1 MMEIKKI
8 HEYKLKDI
16 ILISSLPDMG
26 RVGGLVTQ
34 HISKKLKAKKAA
46 QIFLADKPWINIK
59 DGLVNLPTD
68 EYFLAVDEKNSIVI
82 FTGENQPQEPGTVFK
97 IANKVLDT
105 VSHMGN
111 IKMVISAGG
120 YLPSESTKGN
130 TVYGVATNSTSM
142 DLLKSNNVKSLSAEV
157 KSITWFNG
165 IILGITKSKNIDGIG
180 LFGEIV
186 DAESPQYKAASNI
199 LKVIGKIL
207 KIEIET
213 QELDDKVINQPVE
226 IKKEG
231 PGIG

>member
-1 MMEIKKI
+1 MEIKNI
-8 HEYKLKDI
+8 HDYKLKDI
-16 ILISSLPDMG
+16 VLISSLPDMG
-26 RVGGLVTQ
+26 KVGGIVTQ
-34 HISKKLKAKKAA
+34 HVIKKLDAKKAA
-46 QIFLADKPWINIK
+46 QIFLADKPWVNLK
-59 DGLVNLPTD
+59 EGLVNLPTD

-105 VSHMGN
+105 VSQMGN
-111 IKMVISAGG
+111 IKMIISAGG
-120 YLPSESTKGN
+120 YLPSEVGKGD
-130 TVYGVATNSTSM
+130 TVFGVATNSSSM
-142 DLLKSNNVKSLSAEV
+142 ELLKSNNVKPLTSEV

-165 IILGITKSKNIDGIG
+165 VVLGISKSKNIDGIG

-199 LKVIGKIL
+199 VKVIGKIL

-213 QELDDKVINQPVE
+213 KELDDKVVERPTEIN
-226 IKKEG
+226 KDG

>member
-1 MMEIKKI
+1 MEIKNI
-8 HEYKLKDI
+8 HQYKLKDI

-26 RVGGLVTQ
+26 KVGGLVTQ
-34 HISKKLKAKKAA
+34 HISKKLDAKKAA
-46 QIFLADKPWINIK
+46 QLFLADKPWVNIK
-59 DGLVNLPTD
+59 EGLVNLPTD

-97 IANKVLDT
+97 IANKVLES
-105 VSHMGN
+105 VSQMGN

-120 YLPSESTKGN
+120 YLPSEIGN
-130 TVYGVATNSTSM
+130 GDSVFGVATNSTSM
-142 DLLKSNNVKSLSAEV
+142 DLLKSNNVKPLSAEV

-165 IILGITKSKNIDGIG
+165 VILGIAKNKKIDGVG

-199 LKVIGKIL
+199 LKVINNIL
-207 KIEIET
+207 KIDIET
-213 QELDDKVINQPVE
+213 KELDDKVVEKPVE
-226 IKKEG
+226 VKKEG

>member
-1 MMEIKKI
+1 MEIKNI
-8 HEYKLKDI
+8 HDYKLKDI
-16 ILISSLPDMG
+16 VLISSLPDMG
-26 RVGGLVTQ
+26 KVGGIVTQ
-34 HISKKLKAKKAA
+34 HIIKKLDAKKAA
-46 QIFLADKPWINIK
+46 QIFLADKPWVNLK
-59 DGLVNLPTD
+59 EGLVNLPTD

-105 VSHMGN
+105 VSQMGN
-111 IKMVISAGG
+111 IKMIISAGG
-120 YLPSESTKGN
+120 YLPSEVGKGD
-130 TVYGVATNSTSM
+130 TVFGVATNSSSM
-142 DLLKSNNVKSLSAEV
+142 ELLKSNNVKPLTSEV

-165 IILGITKSKNIDGIG
+165 VVLGISKSKNIDGIG

-199 LKVIGKIL
+199 VKVIGKIL

-213 QELDDKVINQPVE
+213 KELDDKVVERPTEIN
-226 IKKEG
+226 KDG

>member
-1 MMEIKKI
+1 MEIKNI
-8 HEYKLKDI
+8 HDYKLKDI

-26 RVGGLVTQ
+26 KVGGIVTQ
-34 HISKKLKAKKAA
+34 HIIKKLGAKKAA
-46 QIFLADKPWINIK
+46 QIFLADKPWVNLK
-59 DGLVNLPTD
+59 EGLVSLPTD

-105 VSHMGN
+105 VTQMGN

-120 YLPSESTKGN
+120 YLPSEVGKGDA
-130 TVYGVATNSTSM
+130 VFGVATNSSSM
-142 DLLKSNNVKSLSAEV
+142 DLLKSNNVKPLASEV

-165 IILGITKSKNIDGIG
+165 VILGISKNKNIDGVG

-213 QELDDKVINQPVE
+213 KELDDKVVEQPVE
-226 IKKEG
+226 INKDS

>member
-1 MMEIKKI
+1 MKIKNI
-8 HEYKLKDI
+8 HDYKLKDI
-16 ILISSLPDMG
+16 VLISSLPDMG
-26 RVGGLVTQ
+26 KVGGLVTQ
-34 HISKKLKAKKAA
+34 HIIKKLGAKKAA
-46 QIFLADKPWINIK
+46 QIFLADKPWVNLK
-59 DGLVNLPTD
+59 EGLVNLPTD

-105 VSHMGN
+105 VTQMGN
-111 IKMVISAGG
+111 IKIVISAGG
-120 YLPSESTKGN
+120 YLPSEVGKGDA
-130 TVYGVATNSTSM
+130 VFGVATNSSSM
-142 DLLKSNNVKSLSAEV
+142 NLLKSNNVKPLASEV

-165 IILGITKSKNIDGIG
+165 VILGISKSKSIDGVG

-207 KIEIET
+207 KIEIGT
-213 QELDDKVINQPVE
+213 KELDDKVVERPVE
-226 IKKEG
+226 INKDG

>member
-1 MMEIKKI
+1 MEIKNI
-8 HEYKLKDI
+8 HDYKLKDI
-16 ILISSLPDMG
+16 VLISSLPDMG
-26 RVGGLVTQ
+26 KVGGLVTQ
-34 HISKKLKAKKAA
+34 HIIKKLDAKKAA
-46 QIFLADKPWINIK
+46 QIFLADKPWVNLK
-59 DGLVNLPTD
+59 EGLVNLPTD

-97 IANKVLDT
+97 IANKVLDS
-105 VSHMGN
+105 VSLMGN

-120 YLPSESTKGN
+120 YLPSESGKGDA
-130 TVYGVATNSTSM
+130 VFGVATNSSSM
-142 DLLKSNNVKSLSAEV
+142 DLLKSHNVKPLASEV

-165 IILGITKSKNIDGIG
+165 VILGISKSKNIDGVG

-213 QELDDKVINQPVE
+213 KELDDKVVERPTEIN
-226 IKKEG
+226 KDG

>member
-1 MMEIKKI
+1 MEIKNI
-8 HEYKLKDI
+8 HDYKLKDI
-16 ILISSLPDMG
+16 VLISSLPDMG
-26 RVGGLVTQ
+26 KVGGLVTQ
-34 HISKKLKAKKAA
+34 HIIKKLDAKKAA
-46 QIFLADKPWINIK
+46 QIFLADKPWVNLK
-59 DGLVNLPTD
+59 EGLVNLPTD

-105 VSHMGN
+105 VTQMGN

-120 YLPSESTKGN
+120 YLPSEVDKGDA
-130 TVYGVATNSTSM
+130 VFGVATNSSSM
-142 DLLKSNNVKSLSAEV
+142 DLLKSNDVKPLASEV

-165 IILGITKSKNIDGIG
+165 VILGISKSKNIDGIG

-186 DAESPQYKAASNI
+186 DAESPQYEAASNI

-207 KIEIET
+207 KIKIGT
-213 QELDDKVINQPVE
+213 KELDDKVVKRPAEIN
-226 IKKEG
+226 KDG

>member
-1 MMEIKKI
+1 VEIKNI
-8 HEYKLKDI
+8 HNYKLKDI

-26 RVGGLVTQ
+26 KVGGLVTQ
-34 HISKKLKAKKAA
+34 HISKKLSAKKAA
-46 QIFLADKPWINIK
+46 QLFLADKPWVNIK
-59 DGLVNLPTD
+59 EGIVNLPTD
-68 EYFLAVDEKNSIVI
+68 EYFLSVDEKNSIVI

-97 IANKVLDT
+97 IANKVLET
-105 VSHMGN
+105 VSQMGN

-120 YLPSESTKGN
+120 YLPSEIGKGD
-130 TVYGVATNSTSM
+130 TVYGVSTNSKSM
-142 DLLKSNNVKSLSAEV
+142 DLLKENNVKPLSSEV

-165 IILGITKSKNIDGIG
+165 VILGISKDKKIDGVG

-207 KIEIET
+207 KIEIDT
-213 QELDDKVINQPVE
+213 KELDDKVIEQPVE
-226 IKKEG
+226 IKKDG

>member
-1 MMEIKKI
+1 MKIKNI
-8 HEYKLKDI
+8 HDYKLKDI
-16 ILISSLPDMG
+16 VLISSLPDMG
-26 RVGGLVTQ
+26 KVGGLVTQ
-34 HISKKLKAKKAA
+34 HIIKKLGAKKAA
-46 QIFLADKPWINIK
+46 QIFLADKPWVNLK
-59 DGLVNLPTD
+59 EGLVNLPTD

-105 VSHMGN
+105 VTQMGN

-120 YLPSESTKGN
+120 YLPSEVGKGDA
-130 TVYGVATNSTSM
+130 VFGVATNSSSM
-142 DLLKSNNVKSLSAEV
+142 NLLKSNNVKPLASEV

-165 IILGITKSKNIDGIG
+165 VILGISKSKNIDGVG

-207 KIEIET
+207 KIEIGT
-213 QELDDKVINQPVE
+213 KELDDKVVERPAEIN
-226 IKKEG
+226 KDG

>member
-1 MMEIKKI
+1 MEIKNI
-8 HEYKLKDI
+8 HDYKLKDI
-16 ILISSLPDMG
+16 VLISSLPDMG
-26 RVGGLVTQ
+26 KVGGIVTQ
-34 HISKKLKAKKAA
+34 HIIKKLDAKKAA
-46 QIFLADKPWINIK
+46 QIFLADKPWVNLK
-59 DGLVNLPTD
+59 EGLVNLPTD

-105 VSHMGN
+105 VTQMGN

-120 YLPSESTKGN
+120 YLPSEVDKGDE
-130 TVYGVATNSTSM
+130 VFGVATNSSSM
-142 DLLKSNNVKSLSAEV
+142 DLLKSNDVKPLASEV

-165 IILGITKSKNIDGIG
+165 VILGISKSKNIDGIG

-207 KIEIET
+207 KIEIST
-213 QELDDKVINQPVE
+213 KELDDKVVKRPAEIN
-226 IKKEG
+226 KDG

>member
-1 MMEIKKI
+1 MEIKNI
-8 HEYKLKDI
+8 HDYKLKDI

-26 RVGGLVTQ
+26 KVGGLVTQ
-34 HISKKLKAKKAA
+34 HIIKKLGAKKAA
-46 QIFLADKPWINIK
+46 QIFLADKPWVNLK
-59 DGLVNLPTD
+59 EGLVNLPTD

-97 IANKVLDT
+97 IANKVLDS
-105 VSHMGN
+105 VSVMGN

-120 YLPSESTKGN
+120 YLPSESGKGDA
-130 TVYGVATNSTSM
+130 VFGVATNSTSM
-142 DLLKSNNVKSLSAEV
+142 DLLKSHNVKPLASEV

-165 IILGITKSKNIDGIG
+165 VILGISKSKNIDGVG

-207 KIEIET
+207 KIEIGT
-213 QELDDKVINQPVE
+213 KELDDKVVERPAEIN
-226 IKKEG
+226 KDS

>member
-1 MMEIKKI
+1 MKIKNI
-8 HEYKLKDI
+8 HDYKLKDI
-16 ILISSLPDMG
+16 VLISSLPDMG
-26 RVGGLVTQ
+26 KVGGLVTQ
-34 HISKKLKAKKAA
+34 HIIKKLGAKKAA
-46 QIFLADKPWINIK
+46 QIFLADKPWVNLK
-59 DGLVNLPTD
+59 EGLVNLPTD

-105 VSHMGN
+105 VTQMGN
-111 IKMVISAGG
+111 IKIVISAGG
-120 YLPSESTKGN
+120 YLPSEVGKGDA
-130 TVYGVATNSTSM
+130 VFGVATNSSSM
-142 DLLKSNNVKSLSAEV
+142 NLLKSNNVKPLASEV

-165 IILGITKSKNIDGIG
+165 VILGISKSKNIDGVG

-207 KIEIET
+207 KIEIGT
-213 QELDDKVINQPVE
+213 KELDEKVVERPAEIN
-226 IKKEG
+226 KDG

>member
-1 MMEIKKI
+1 MEIKNI
-8 HEYKLKDI
+8 HDYKLKDI
-16 ILISSLPDMG
+16 VLISSLPDMG
-26 RVGGLVTQ
+26 KVGGLVTQ
-34 HISKKLKAKKAA
+34 HIIKKLGAKKAA
-46 QIFLADKPWINIK
+46 QIFLADKPWVNLK
-59 DGLVNLPTD
+59 EGLVNLPTD

-105 VSHMGN
+105 VTQMGN

-120 YLPSESTKGN
+120 YLPSDSGKGDA
-130 TVYGVATNSTSM
+130 VFGVATNSSSM
-142 DLLKSNNVKSLSAEV
+142 DLLKSNNVKPLASEV

-165 IILGITKSKNIDGIG
+165 VILGISKSKNIDGIG

-207 KIEIET
+207 KIEIGTKEI
-213 QELDDKVINQPVE
+213 DDKVVERPAEIN
-226 IKKEG
+226 KDG

>member
-1 MMEIKKI
+1 MNIKKI
-8 HEYKLKDI
+8 QDFKLKDI

-26 RVGGLVTQ
+26 KVGGLVTQ
-34 HISKKLKAKKAA
+34 HIIKKLDAKKAA
-46 QIFLADKPWINIK
+46 QIFLADKPWVNLK
-59 DGLVNLPTD
+59 EGLVNLPTD

-105 VSHMGN
+105 VTQMGN

-120 YLPSESTKGN
+120 YLPSDSGKGDA
-130 TVYGVATNSTSM
+130 VFGVATNSSSM
-142 DLLKSNNVKSLSAEV
+142 DLLKSNNVKPLASEV

-165 IILGITKSKNIDGIG
+165 VILGISKSKNIDGIG

-207 KIEIET
+207 KIEIGTKEI
-213 QELDDKVINQPVE
+213 DDKVVERPAEIN
-226 IKKEG
+226 KDG

>member
-1 MMEIKKI
+1 MEIKNI
-8 HEYKLKDI
+8 HDYKLKDI
-16 ILISSLPDMG
+16 VLISSLPDMG
-26 RVGGLVTQ
+26 KVGGIVTQ
-34 HISKKLKAKKAA
+34 HIIKKLDAKKAA
-46 QIFLADKPWINIK
+46 QIFLADKPWVNLK
-59 DGLVNLPTD
+59 EGLVNLPTD

-105 VSHMGN
+105 VSQMGN

-120 YLPSESTKGN
+120 YLPSEVGKGEE
-130 TVYGVATNSTSM
+130 VFGVATNSSSM
-142 DLLKSNNVKSLSAEV
+142 DLLKSNNVKPLVSEV

-165 IILGITKSKNIDGIG
+165 VILGISKSKNIDGIG

-207 KIEIET
+207 KIEIGT
-213 QELDDKVINQPVE
+213 KELDEKVVEQPTEIN
-226 IKKEG
+226 KDS

>member
-1 MMEIKKI
+1 MKIKNI
-8 HEYKLKDI
+8 HDYKLKDI
-16 ILISSLPDMG
+16 VLISSLPDMG
-26 RVGGLVTQ
+26 KVGGLVTQ
-34 HISKKLKAKKAA
+34 HIIKKLGAKKAA
-46 QIFLADKPWINIK
+46 QIFLADKPWVNLK
-59 DGLVNLPTD
+59 EGLVNLPTD

-105 VSHMGN
+105 VTQMGN

-120 YLPSESTKGN
+120 YLPSEVGKGDA
-130 TVYGVATNSTSM
+130 VFGVATNTSSM
-142 DLLKSNNVKSLSAEV
+142 KLLKSNNVKPLSSEV

-165 IILGITKSKNIDGIG
+165 VILGISKSKSIDGVG
-180 LFGEIV
+180 LFGEIF

-207 KIEIET
+207 KIEIGT
-213 QELDDKVINQPVE
+213 KELDDKVVERPVE
-226 IKKEG
+226 INKDG

>member
-1 MMEIKKI
+1 MKIKNI
-8 HEYKLKDI
+8 HDYKLKDI

-26 RVGGLVTQ
+26 KVGGLVTQ
-34 HISKKLKAKKAA
+34 HIIKKLGAKKAA
-46 QIFLADKPWINIK
+46 QIFLADKPWVNLK
-59 DGLVNLPTD
+59 EGLVNLPTD

-105 VSHMGN
+105 VTQMGN

-120 YLPSESTKGN
+120 YLPSEVGKGDA
-130 TVYGVATNSTSM
+130 VFGVATNSSSM
-142 DLLKSNNVKSLSAEV
+142 NLLKSNNVKPLASEV

-165 IILGITKSKNIDGIG
+165 VILGISKSKSIDGVG

-199 LKVIGKIL
+199 LKVIGKII
-207 KIEIET
+207 KIEIGT
-213 QELDDKVINQPVE
+213 KELDDKVVERPVE
-226 IKKEG
+226 INKDG

>member
-1 MMEIKKI
+1 MKIKNI
-8 HEYKLKDI
+8 HDYKLKDI
-16 ILISSLPDMG
+16 VLISSLPDMG
-26 RVGGLVTQ
+26 KVGGLVTQ
-34 HISKKLKAKKAA
+34 HIIKKLGAKKAA
-46 QIFLADKPWINIK
+46 QIFLADKPWVNLK
-59 DGLVNLPTD
+59 EGLVNLPTD

-105 VSHMGN
+105 VTQMGN
-111 IKMVISAGG
+111 IKIVISAGG
-120 YLPSESTKGN
+120 YLPSEVGKGDA
-130 TVYGVATNSTSM
+130 VFGVATNSSSM
-142 DLLKSNNVKSLSAEV
+142 KLLKSNNVKPLSSEV

-165 IILGITKSKNIDGIG
+165 VILGISKSKSIDGIG

-207 KIEIET
+207 KIEIGT
-213 QELDDKVINQPVE
+213 KELDDKVVKRPVE
-226 IKKEG
+226 INKDG

>member
-1 MMEIKKI
+1 MEIKNI
-8 HEYKLKDI
+8 HDYKLKDI
-16 ILISSLPDMG
+16 VLISSLPDMG
-26 RVGGLVTQ
+26 KVGGIVTQ
-34 HISKKLKAKKAA
+34 HIIKKLDAKKAA
-46 QIFLADKPWINIK
+46 QIFLADKPWVNLK
-59 DGLVNLPTD
+59 EGLVNLPTD

-105 VSHMGN
+105 VTQMGN
-111 IKMVISAGG
+111 IKIVISAGG
-120 YLPSESTKGN
+120 YLPSENGKGDS
-130 TVYGVATNSTSM
+130 VFGVATNSSSM
-142 DLLKSNNVKSLSAEV
+142 DLLKSNNVKPLASEV

-165 IILGITKSKNIDGIG
+165 VILGISKSKNIDGIG

-207 KIEIET
+207 KIEIGT
-213 QELDDKVINQPVE
+213 KELDDKVVERPAEIN
-226 IKKEG
+226 KDG

>member
-1 MMEIKKI
+1 MEIKNI
-8 HEYKLKDI
+8 HNYKLKDI
-16 ILISSLPDMG
+16 VLISSLPDMG
-26 RVGGLVTQ
+26 KVGGIVTQ
-34 HISKKLKAKKAA
+34 HIIKKLNAKKAA
-46 QIFLADKPWINIK
+46 QIFLADKPWVNLK
-59 DGLVNLPTD
+59 EGLVNLPTD

-105 VSHMGN
+105 VTQMGN

-120 YLPSESTKGN
+120 YLPSEVDKGDA
-130 TVYGVATNSTSM
+130 VFGVATNSSSM
-142 DLLKSNNVKSLSAEV
+142 KLLKSNNVKPLASEV

-165 IILGITKSKNIDGIG
+165 VILGISKRKNIDGIG

-186 DAESPQYKAASNI
+186 DAESPQYKSASNI

-207 KIEIET
+207 KIEIGT
-213 QELDDKVINQPVE
+213 KELDDKVLKKPAEIN
-226 IKKEG
+226 KDS